1 MIKMK
6 KILMTER
13 DKHRQIDIICNKERR
28 EI

>member
-6 KILMTER
+6 KILMIEH
-13 DKHRQIDIICNKERR
+13 DKDRQIDMIGNKERR

>member
-13 DKHRQIDIICNKERR
+13 DKDRQIDMIGNKERR